1 MSAAIINLATFTELQ
16 DTAGAEFVDELVGT
30 FEEEAPE
37 LLAEMRRARDAG
49 EAKAFERAAHS
60 LKSNASTFGAQAL
73 ATQARALELGSL
85 AAGTDDALA
94 AVEAAFLQAVQA
106 LKDLRHG

>member
-1 MSAAIINLATFTELQ
+1 MTEPIIDTATFTELQ
-16 DTAGAEFVDELVGT
+16 ETAGAEFVDELLGT
-30 FEEEAPE
+30 FEEEAPG

-73 ATQARALELGSL
+73 AAQARALELGSL
-85 AAGTDDALA
+85 GAGSDEALA